1 VKKIAMGFLIP
12 FLIIFGVS
20 GVSASEAEWV
30 TCSGEAFIQ
39 NITPEEAQELAI
51 KKARLDAIEE
61 VCGISLQAETIVR
74 DMAIDSDFIHAFSY
88 GHILSEE
95 PICWGVDI
103 FQESPKH
110 VPLLMYK
117 VTMKVEVLKE
127 EGEPDP
133 FYRVDVRLNNTVFQ
147 SGDDM
152 IIHVKPTKAS
162 YITVLNFASDNR
174 VYVLFPNQI
183 RRKSYVEAGR
193 QIQLP
198 SRADCQQGVYRFQV
212 TTLPGH
218 RRNREF
224 VKVIATRDP
233 INLFEGLSLAGHF
246 GVMEAPRLAV
256 TEIARWLSSI
266 PVRDRAE
273 ATVTYEVVSREVQ

>member
-1 VKKIAMGFLIP
+1 MKKIAMGFLIP
-12 FLIIFGVS
+12 FLIIFGA
-20 GVSASEAEWV
+20 SASKAEWV
-30 TCSGEAFIQ
+30 TCSGEAVIQ
-39 NITPEEAQELAI
+39 SITPEEAQELA
-51 KKARLDAIEE
+51 KKRARLNAIEV

-74 DMAIDSDFIHAFSY
+74 DAVIESDFIHAFSY

-95 PICWGVDI
+95 LIRLGVDI

-110 VPLLMYK
+110 VPVLTYK
-117 VTMKVEVLKE
+117 VTIKAEVLKE

-162 YITVLNFASDNR
+162 YITVLNFASDDR

-183 RRKSYVEAGR
+183 RRNSYVEAGR

-198 SRADCQQGVYRFQV
+198 SEADYQQGVYRFQV
-212 TTLPGH
+212 TTLPGQ

-266 PVRDRAE
+266 PVRGRAE
-273 ATVTYEVVSREVQ
+273 ATVTYEVVSGEVQ